1 MEVLSYTFARN
12 KFAQVMEQVCNDHA
26 PVLITRQENK
36 PVVLMSLE
44 DYNAME
50 ETLYLLNSPANA
62 EKLQEAI
69 QAFREKKNFVEAT
82 IE

>member
-50 ETLYLLNSPANA
+50 ETLYLLNNPVNA
-62 EKLQEAI
+62 QQLKNAI
-69 QAFREKKNFVEAT
+69 EDLKNGENFFEVDVQ
-82 IE
+82 

>member
-12 KFAQVMEQVCNDHA
+12 KFAQVIEQVCNDHA

-50 ETLYLLNSPANA
+50 ETLYLLNNPVNA
-62 EKLQEAI
+62 QQLKNAI
-69 QAFREKKNFVEAT
+69 EDLKNGENFFEVD
-82 IE
+82 IQ